1 MSPRTRPARPGGEE
15 SRERGA
21 RSGHGDQAN
30 TRGRGTMLT
39 LINLMLPLFQKAR
52 NERGV
57 VSVEWIILGAVIMAA
72 IVLAFAPT
80 FSGALTSAVTAI
92 SNQLQSNVAAA

>member
-1 MSPRTRPARPGGEE
+1 M
-15 SRERGA
+15 
-21 RSGHGDQAN
+21 
-30 TRGRGTMLT
+30 
-39 LINLMLPLFQKAR
+39 LMLLNVMLPKLQKVN

-80 FSGALTSAVTAI
+80 FNTALTAAVTAI
-92 SNQLQSNVAAA
+92 GAQLQANVGLAGS